1 MNTLNPYNKEI
12 IKLETDFCGRKL
24 TLEVNRLAFQSKG
37 AVTVTYGD
45 TVILGIANVKDEVAE
60 GFDYFPLSVDY
71 EERMYAAGKISGS
84 KFVKREGRPTDEA
97 ILTGRLIDRPIR
109 PLFPKGFR
117 NETQVVVTVLSL
129 DPELGAETPALI
141 AASAALMLTGAPFE
155 GPVAG
160 VRYGLNNSGQLIEY
174 PTKSQSTD
182 SLLDL
187 FVAGTESAIMM
198 VEAGAKEVS
207 EEDMAQ
213 ALISAQK
220 AIQPAIQIQKE
231 LAAKLG
237 VQPME
242 YQLVLPPEEVTLEV
256 NQFLEGKLG
265 QNLISEKNE
274 QRISANSKLKK
285 EFNQWL
291 DQKIEQQEI
300 EHLDKTNYW
309 DAFDTA
315 IKKDIRKNI
324 LEQGIRPDARKST
337 DIRPITAE
345 VGILPRT
352 HGSAIFTRGETQA
365 LNITTLAPL
374 SYSQVIDGMTGER
387 EDRFFHHYNM
397 PGYASGEIK
406 RMGGTNRRETGHG
419 HLAQRANK
427 AVLPTEQEFPYAI
440 RVVTEITS
448 SNGSTSMAATCS
460 TCLSLMNAGVPI
472 KAPVSGIA
480 MGLMM
485 DETTGKYVILSD
497 IMGPEDFSGD
507 MDFKVAGTPKGIT
520 ALQMDIKL
528 KGLTPQILSE
538 ALQQAKVGRLQIL
551 EKMLEVIPTPNK
563 ELSPYAPRVVSI
575 QINPDKIGAVI
586 GKGGENIQALTKET
600 NTEIDINDDGII
612 TIASPN
618 LENIEL
624 AKQRI
629 EQLTEEPKIGKE
641 YRGKVVKIM
650 EFGAFVN
657 ILPGIDGLVHISNLS
672 PDGSRVEKVEDV
684 VKEDQE
690 VTVKI
695 IDIDEKS
702 HKISLKLIS

>member
-1 MNTLNPYNKEI
+1 MSTLNPYNKDI
-12 IKLETDFCGRKL
+12 IKLETEFCGRTL

-45 TVILGIANVKDEVAE
+45 TIVLGIANVKDDVAE

-84 KFVKREGRPTDEA
+84 RFLKREGRPTDEA

-160 VRYGLNNSGQLIEY
+160 VRYGLEADGTFVQY
-174 PTKSQSTD
+174 PTNSMKED

-187 FVAGTESAIMM
+187 FVAGTENAIMM

-207 EEDMAQ
+207 EEHMAQ
-213 ALISAQK
+213 ALIAAQDT
-220 AIQPAIQIQKE
+220 IQPAIQIQKD

-237 VQPME
+237 VEPMSYE
-242 YQLVLPPEEVTLEV
+242 LVLPPEEITSGV
-256 NQFLEGKLG
+256 NTWIESKLG
-265 QNLISEKNE
+265 QNLISPKNE
-274 QRISANSKLKK
+274 GRVAANQKLRK
-285 EFNQWL
+285 EFITWM
-291 DQKIEQQEI
+291 DEQEI
-300 EHLDKTNYW
+300 EHPDRTNYW
-309 DAFDTA
+309 DAYDSA

-324 LEQGIRPDARKST
+324 LEHGVRPDARKST
-337 DIRPITAE
+337 DIRTITTE
-345 VGILPRT
+345 VGVLPRT
-352 HGSAIFTRGETQA
+352 HGSSIFTRGETQA
-365 LNITTLAPL
+365 LNVTTLAPL

-387 EDRFFHHYNM
+387 EARFFHHYNM

-419 HLAQRANK
+419 HLAQRANE
-427 AVLPTEQEFPYAI
+427 AVLPSEQEFPYAI

-460 TCLSLMNAGVPI
+460 TCLSLMDAGVPI

-485 DETTGKYVILSD
+485 DESTGKYVILSD

-538 ALQQAKVGRLQIL
+538 ALQQAKAGRLHIL
-551 EKMLEVIPTPNK
+551 KEMLETIAAPNK

-618 LENIEL
+618 LENIEA
-624 AKQRI
+624 AKARI
-629 EQLTEEPKIGKE
+629 EQLTEEPEVGKT
-641 YRGKVVKIM
+641 YTGKVVKIM

-672 PDGSRVEKVEDV
+672 LDGSRVEKVEDI

-690 VTVKI
+690 VQVKI

-702 HKISLKLIS
+702 HKISLKLVG

>member
-1 MNTLNPYNKEI
+1 M
-12 IKLETDFCGRKL
+12 IKLETEFCGRKL
-24 TLEVNRLAFQSKG
+24 SLEINRLAFQSKG

-45 TVILGIANVKDEVAE
+45 TVVLGIANVKDEVAE

-84 KFVKREGRPTDEA
+84 KYLKREGRPTDEA

-160 VRYGLNNSGQLIEY
+160 VRYGLDQNGNFIQY
-174 PTKSQSTD
+174 PTKSQSKE
-182 SLLDL
+182 SFLDL
-187 FVAGTESAIMM
+187 FVAGTENAIMM

-207 EEDMAQ
+207 EEHMTE
-213 ALISAQK
+213 ALIAAQE
-220 AIQPAIQIQKE
+220 AIQPAIQIQKD
-231 LAAKLG
+231 LAAKLNI
-237 VQPME
+237 QPME
-242 YQLVLPPEEVTLEV
+242 YQLVLPPEEVTQQV
-256 NQFLEGKLG
+256 NDYLSDKLG
-265 QNLISEKNE
+265 QNVISKNNE
-274 QRISANSKLKK
+274 DRIAATADLRKNFIAWMD
-285 EFNQWL
+285 E
-291 DQKIEQQEI
+291 QEI
-300 EHLDKTNYW
+300 EHPDRTNYW
-309 DAFDTA
+309 DAYDSA
-315 IKKDIRKNI
+315 IKKDIRKSI
-324 LEQGIRPDARKST
+324 LDNGARPDGRTST
-337 DIRPITAE
+337 EIRPITAE

-352 HGSAIFTRGETQA
+352 HGSAVFTRGETQA

-374 SYSQVIDGMTGER
+374 SYSQTIDGMTGER

-419 HLAQRANK
+419 HLAQRANE

-460 TCLSLMNAGVPI
+460 TCLSLMDAGVPI

-485 DETTGKYVILSD
+485 DEPTGKYVILSD

-538 ALQQAKVGRLQIL
+538 ALQQAKAGRLHIL
-551 EKMLEVIPTPNK
+551 QKMLEVIPTPK
-563 ELSPYAPRVVSI
+563 KDLSPYAPRVVSI
-575 QINPDKIGAVI
+575 QINPEKIGAVI

-600 NTEIDINDDGII
+600 ETEIDINDEGIV

-624 AKQRI
+624 AKKRI
-629 EQLTEEPKIGKE
+629 EQLTEEPEIGKT
-641 YRGKVVKIM
+641 YNGKVVKIM

-672 PDGSRVEKVEDV
+672 LDGSRVEKVEDV

-695 IDIDEKS
+695 IDIDQKS
-702 HKISLKLIS
+702 HKISLKLIG

>member
-1 MNTLNPYNKEI
+1 
-12 IKLETDFCGRKL
+12 
-24 TLEVNRLAFQSKG
+24 V
-37 AVTVTYGD
+37 
-45 TVILGIANVKDEVAE
+45 LGIANVKDEVAE

-84 KFVKREGRPTDEA
+84 KYLKREGRPTDEA

-160 VRYGLNNSGQLIEY
+160 VRYGLDQNGNFIQY
-174 PTKSQSTD
+174 PTKSQSKE
-182 SLLDL
+182 SFLDL
-187 FVAGTESAIMM
+187 FVAGTENAIMM

-207 EEDMAQ
+207 EEHMTE
-213 ALISAQK
+213 ALIAAQE
-220 AIQPAIQIQKE
+220 AIQPAIQIQKD
-231 LAAKLG
+231 LAAKLNI
-237 VQPME
+237 QPME
-242 YQLVLPPEEVTLEV
+242 YQLVLPPEEVTQQV
-256 NQFLEGKLG
+256 NDYLSDKLG
-265 QNLISEKNE
+265 QNVISKNNE
-274 QRISANSKLKK
+274 DRIAATADLRKNFIAWMD
-285 EFNQWL
+285 E
-291 DQKIEQQEI
+291 QEI
-300 EHLDKTNYW
+300 EHPDRTNYW
-309 DAFDTA
+309 DAYDSA
-315 IKKDIRKNI
+315 IKKDIRKSI
-324 LEQGIRPDARKST
+324 LDNGARPDGRTST
-337 DIRPITAE
+337 EIRPITAE

-352 HGSAIFTRGETQA
+352 HGSAVFTRGETQA

-374 SYSQVIDGMTGER
+374 SYSQTIDGMTGER

-419 HLAQRANK
+419 HLAQRANE

-460 TCLSLMNAGVPI
+460 TCLSLMDAGVPI

-485 DETTGKYVILSD
+485 DEPTGKYVILSD

-538 ALQQAKVGRLQIL
+538 ALQQAKAGRLHIL
-551 EKMLEVIPTPNK
+551 QKMLEVIPTPK
-563 ELSPYAPRVVSI
+563 KDLSPYAPRVVSI
-575 QINPDKIGAVI
+575 QINPEKIGAVI

-600 NTEIDINDDGII
+600 ETEIDINDEGIV

-624 AKQRI
+624 AKKRI
-629 EQLTEEPKIGKE
+629 EQLTEEPEIGKT
-641 YRGKVVKIM
+641 YNGKVVKIM

-672 PDGSRVEKVEDV
+672 LDGSRVEKVEDV

-695 IDIDEKS
+695 IDIDQKS
-702 HKISLKLIS
+702 HKISLKLVE